1 MIVDPTVT
9 YSYSQMLRDILGLKT
24 EYSKLIKV
32 KNAGYSSEG
41 RQLPVII
48 LGSGEMKVFLCGTH
62 HAREYITSAYLM
74 YTIDTFARAAKEG
87 NKFGKYD
94 IKKLLSKCTL
104 HVLPMVNP
112 DGTRLVQGGLRAVQN
127 PEKVA
132 SMKMVMPT
140 YPQWKANVDGVD
152 LNRQYPALWE
162 KKNVVVDEPASEL
175 FNGYNAASE
184 PEVKTVM
191 DYCRKNPF
199 HVSVSFH
206 TKGEVIYWADTNTKR
221 SIPSARSFAERVA
234 GVCGYELMPT
244 SQDPG
249 IYAAGFENW
258 FRQEFL
264 KPGLLVELTPSLG
277 GTMPHN
283 DKHFYSLV
291 WDKAKYICAETMQSA
306 IELD

>member
-1 MIVDPTVT
+1 MIVNPTVT
-9 YSYSQMLRDILGLKT
+9 YSYSQMLRDILKMKS
-24 EYSKLIKV
+24 EYKKMIKV
-32 KNAGYSSEG
+32 KNAGYSEEG

-48 LGSGEMKVFLCGTH
+48 LGTGKTKIFMCGTH

-74 YTIDTFARAAKEG
+74 YTIDTLVQSAILGKS
-87 NKFGKYD
+87 FGEYD

-104 HVLPMVNP
+104 HVMPMVNP

-127 PEKVA
+127 PQKVG

-140 YPQWKANVDGVD
+140 YPEWKANVNGVD

-175 FNGYNAASE
+175 FNGYQSASE
-184 PEVKTVM
+184 PEVNTVM

-199 HVSVSFH
+199 NASVSFH
-206 TKGEVIYWADTNTKR
+206 TKGEIIYWADTNTER
-221 SIPSARSFAERVA
+221 SIPQAKSFAERIA

-249 IYAAGFENW
+249 SYAAGFENW

-264 KPGLLVELTPSLG
+264 NPGLLVELTPSLG

-283 DKHFYSLV
+283 DKYFFSLI
-291 WDKAKYICAETMQSA
+291 WDKAKYICAETMQA
-306 IELD
+306 ALDLD

>member
-1 MIVDPTVT
+1 MIVNPTVT
-9 YSYSQMLRDILGLKT
+9 YSYSQMLRDILRMKS
-24 EYSKLIKV
+24 EYKKMIKV
-32 KNAGYSSEG
+32 KNAGYSEEG

-48 LGSGEMKVFLCGTH
+48 IGTGKTKIFMCGTH

-74 YTIDTFARAAKEG
+74 YTIDTFIQSAILGKS
-87 NKFGKYD
+87 FGEYE
-94 IKKLLSKCTL
+94 IRKLLSKCTL
-104 HVLPMVNP
+104 HVMPMVNP

-127 PEKVA
+127 PQKVA
-132 SMKMVMPT
+132 SMKMIMPS
-140 YPQWKANVDGVD
+140 YPEWKANVNGVD

-162 KKNVVVDEPASEL
+162 KKNVVVNEPASEL
-175 FNGYNAASE
+175 FNGYEYASE
-184 PEVKTVM
+184 PEVKAVM

-199 HVSVSFH
+199 SVSVSFH
-206 TKGEVIYWADTNTKR
+206 TKGEIIYWADANTER
-221 SIPSARSFAERVA
+221 SITSAKSFAERIA

-249 IYAAGFENW
+249 TYAAGFENW

-283 DKHFYSLV
+283 DKYFFSLI
-291 WDKAKYICAETMQSA
+291 WNKAKYICAETIQSA
-306 IELD
+306 LDLN